1 MLANALIYLISVVCG
16 LYTFALLLRFYL
28 QWVRALYRN
37 PIAHFVQQL
46 TDTMVKRVRRFV
58 PGLWGLDLSSLLL
71 AWLIQIIEH
80 SLTGLIRGM
89 PFTANWGPVASG
101 IAFLSLLA
109 IVKLILY
116 IVLFA
121 TLLLSVLSWLAPQS
135 PAAPVLDTMTRPAL
149 AVVRRYCPDT
159 GQIDLS
165 PLILLVLIQLLLMLP
180 IAWLESLALQL
191 LR

>member
-28 QWVRALYRN
+28 QWVRAPYRN
-37 PIAHFVQQL
+37 PIAHF
-46 TDTMVKRVRRFV
+46 VRRFV

>member
-28 QWVRALYRN
+28 QWVRAPYRN

-135 PAAPVLDTMTRPAL
+135 PA
-149 AVVRRYCPDT
+149 VVRRYCPDT